1 MLILPDPAAPPVR
14 PRPRPVQHA
23 GPHAEWWRHAVIY
36 QIYPRSFADSD
47 GDGIGDLPGITVR
60 LGYVAALGAD
70 GIWLSPFYP
79 SPMADGGYDVA
90 DYCDVD
96 PVFGTLADFDALLR
110 RAHQLGLRVI
120 TDLVPN
126 HTSDQ
131 HPWFRAALAASPGAP
146 ERDWYLFRVG
156 RGPGGQQP
164 PNNWQS
170 VFGGPA
176 WTPVADLT
184 GRADDAGQWYLHL
197 FDPRQPDLNWD
208 LPAVRDAFD
217 DILRFWLDRGVD
229 GFRIDAAHAMVKQ
242 AGLPDWDGAVAMVMG
257 GGSAAGQAG
266 TGTGAD
272 LGPMFDQEPVHQI
285 YQHWNR
291 LLRRYDGDRVL
302 IAETF
307 VEPLERVAR
316 YTRPGQMH
324 QAFNF
329 AYMQT
334 PWDAPALC
342 QVITASLQA
351 SDAVGA
357 PATWVMS
364 HHDAVRHASL
374 LGLASTG
381 KSPEGIGAND
391 DHPDSALGLRR
402 ARAAVLLT
410 LALPGCAYLYQGEEL
425 GLPEHTTLDDARRQD
440 PVWKP
445 PGDTRS
451 VRDVCRV
458 PVPGTPHAPGLGCS
472 PTGKTWLPQPPGG
485 GSYAADAQ
493 DGAAGSTLELY
504 RSAMRLRREHQLGTG
519 GLSWA
524 HGLHAPQ
531 DGSLAFVN
539 GPVLAVVNLGPEPV
553 PVPAGARLLLASA
566 GTATPDSAAQIP
578 PDCAAWF
585 LRPETTAPGRP
596 ATAEPRAHPEPAAY
610 RKDQ

>member
-1 MLILPDPAAPPVR
+1 MLIPTDPAGSPSPVA
-14 PRPRPVQHA
+14 PRPVHQA
-23 GPHAEWWRHAVIY
+23 GQAAAWWRHAVIY

-47 GDGIGDLPGITVR
+47 GDGTGDLPGITAR

-90 DYCDVD
+90 GYCDVD

-110 RAHQLGLRVI
+110 RAHRLGLRVI
-120 TDLVPN
+120 IDLVPN

-131 HPWFRAALAASPGAP
+131 HPWFQAALAAPPGAT
-146 ERDWYLFRVG
+146 ERDWYLFRAG

-170 VFGGPA
+170 IFGGPA
-176 WTPVADLT
+176 WTPVSDLT
-184 GRADDAGQWYLHL
+184 GRAGDASQWYLHL

-242 AGLPDWDGAVAMVMG
+242 PGLPDWDGAVAMVMG
-257 GGSAAGQAG
+257 GGPAGPAGDGAA
-266 TGTGAD
+266 AD
-272 LGPMFDQEPVHQI
+272 LGPMFDQDGVHEI
-285 YQHWNR
+285 HRRWNR
-291 LLRRYDGDRVL
+291 LLAGYDGDRVL

-307 VEPLERVAR
+307 VGPLERVAR

-334 PWDAPALC
+334 PWHAPALH

-351 SDAVGA
+351 SDAAGA

-381 KSPEGIGAND
+381 RSPEGIGEHD
-391 DHPDSALGLRR
+391 EQPDAALGLRR

-425 GLPEHTTLDDARRQD
+425 GLPEHTTLDDALRQD
-440 PVWKP
+440 PTWKRS
-445 PGDTRS
+445 GYTRRG
-451 VRDVCRV
+451 RDGCRV
-458 PVPGTPHAPGLGCS
+458 PLPWTPGAPGYGFS
-472 PTGKTWLPQPPGG
+472 PTGKTWLPQPPGWG
-485 GSYAADAQ
+485 NYAVDAQ

-504 RSAMRLRREHQLGTG
+504 RNALRLRREHNLGAG
-519 GLSWA
+519 GLAWA
-524 HGLHAPQ
+524 EELHAPQ
-531 DGSLAFVN
+531 TGVIAFVN
-539 GPVLAVVNLGPEPV
+539 GPVLAMVNLRSQPAA
-553 PVPAGARLLLASA
+553 VPAGARLLLASA
-566 GTATPDSAAQIP
+566 GPATPDGAAPVPPDSAAWFLLPEATADSP
-578 PDCAAWF
+578 PDGTG
-585 LRPETTAPGRP
+585 P
-596 ATAEPRAHPEPAAY
+596 
-610 RKDQ
+610 